1 MYHELRYFHDNRL
14 NKLAFADNV
23 LFPQKPLISSILQF
37 ELMWQSR
44 YLSIKGFAWKPIT
57 IYGITAIPFSLLLA
71 KLGFIVLKILDRQVL
86 IHSLGIL

>member
-1 MYHELRYFHDNRL
+1 MA
-14 NKLAFADNV
+14 K
-23 LFPQKPLISSILQF
+23 SI
-37 ELMWQSR
+37 
-44 YLSIKGFAWKPIT
+44 LSIKGFAWKPIT